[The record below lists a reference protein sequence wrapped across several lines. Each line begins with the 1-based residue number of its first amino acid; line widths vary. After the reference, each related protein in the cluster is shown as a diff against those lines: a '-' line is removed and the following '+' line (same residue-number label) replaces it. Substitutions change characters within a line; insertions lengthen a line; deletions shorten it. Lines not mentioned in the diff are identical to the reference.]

1 MLQRIRRADLL
12 DVVKWYK
19 SSSGPRLSYSPPAQK
34 VGRIECVNVDGTAI
48 LPGLRVAPKSFFP
61 ASITFENAVNA
72 LYNNALKIAV
82 GVTSTNDP
90 NFGTAIHPSR
100 VKNGIFSA
108 VFEGLFTSIVTGSG
122 AYLLS
127 NGTLATDETD
137 AIGSVIATS
146 AASDDGRKLALI
158 KPMNK
163 SGEGLTKEEIWAL
176 FETKSVTVLDSLQL
190 SDGVITPVYKTI
202 KTLKKKNVS
211 TN

>member
-82 GVTSTNDP
+82 GITSTDDP
-90 NFGTAIHPSR
+90 NWGTALQPSR
-100 VKNGIFSA
+100 VTNGIFPA
-108 VFEGLFTSIVTGSG
+108 TFEGLFTSIVTGSG
-122 AYLLS
+122 SYLLNS
-127 NGTLATDETD
+127 GTLTTEEKD
-137 AIGSVIATS
+137 AIGSVLATS
-146 AASDDGRKLALI
+146 APSSDGRKLALI
-158 KPMNK
+158 KPISK
-163 SGEGLTKEEIWAL
+163 GGGGLTEDDVRAMFEDSQTTVVNDLVVKNNAVEI
-176 FETKSVTVLDSLQL
+176 
-190 SDGVITPVYKTI
+190 IYKTV
-202 KTLKKKNVS
+202 KYSALKNA
-211 TN
+211 

>member
-19 SSSGPRLSYSPPAQK
+19 SNSGPRLQVSSGTQI
-34 VGRIECVNVDGTAI
+34 VGRTLCVNVDGSTI
-48 LPGLRVAPKSFFP
+48 TPGLRVAPKSFFP
-61 ASITFENAVNA
+61 ASISFENALKR
-72 LYNNALKIAV
+72 LYNGSLKIAV
-82 GVTSTNDP
+82 SIAPTNDP

-122 AYLLS
+122 SYLLS
-127 NGTLATDETD
+127 NGVLATDDTD

-146 AASDDGRKLALI
+146 AASEDGRKLALL
-158 KPMNK
+158 KPINK
-163 SGEGLTKEEIWAL
+163 GGEGLTKEEIWAL

-202 KTLKKKNVS
+202 KTLEKKNVS